1 MLLLLLLSL
10 LLLTLCARQAG
21 TFDFILRNM
30 RKIKRE
36 MCVKLILV
44 DLSFALV
51 PSMGLG
57 TSASD
62 HFVFRY
68 RPRYTGHG
76 TRDMTREVPTWEP
89 NLFIVRCSH
98 IKYHTN
104 QSPSHIARE
113 QIDIYIYVWV
123 CVCTAESVKY
133 QISTSPESKNAT
145 KRVCV

>member
-21 TFDFILRNM
+21 TFDFILRNK

-44 DLSFALV
+44 DLSFVLV

-62 HFVFRY
+62 TSCSDTDLD
-68 RPRYTGHG
+68 TGHDARSPDQG
-76 TRDMTREVPTWEP
+76 TQSVHCKMQ
-89 NLFIVRCSH
+89 SH
-98 IKYHTN
+98 
-104 QSPSHIARE
+104 
-113 QIDIYIYVWV
+113 
-123 CVCTAESVKY
+123 
-133 QISTSPESKNAT
+133 QISHKPKSFTHSQ
-145 KRVCV
+145 RVDR